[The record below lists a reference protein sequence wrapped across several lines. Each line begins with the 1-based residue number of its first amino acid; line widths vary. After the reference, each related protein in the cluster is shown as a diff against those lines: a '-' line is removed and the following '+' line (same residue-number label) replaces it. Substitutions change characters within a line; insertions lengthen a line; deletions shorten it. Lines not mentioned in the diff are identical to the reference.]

1 MNGPVNIPPPPSA
14 GHTLRAAA
22 AIAASGDAVQAARI
36 LLGRHRARPS
46 PPDTFSVNTILKIL
60 SFSPSPRR
68 TLPFFF
74 RMLAAGFSP
83 NFFTFPCVAASAA
96 RSSDLTDGEISHS
109 QAFKRGATT
118 ASVYVGNAFITMYAA
133 CGLACGARALFDEMP
148 QRDIISWNAMVD
160 GYVKVGDVAS
170 ARELFELMPERNVV
184 SWNAMIN
191 GYLKGRLPQYGLKLF
206 REMMRNG
213 FRPSITTLVSMVT
226 ACGRLGAIKDGKS
239 VHGQYIRNFDDHNL
253 VLGTAL
259 VDMYS
264 RCGKVEAAKR
274 VFDVI
279 SERNLVCWNAMIRG
293 HCIHGS
299 PEDGLAL
306 FEELVSGE
314 HSTRISPDEVTFIAV
329 LCACARAEL
338 LDEGK
343 KYFNQMTNIYN
354 LKPTFAHYWCLSNLY
369 GSLGFIHEAVQVLMG
384 MPEET
389 ESLIWSGLL
398 GLCRFH
404 GDLELGERIAKR
416 LMELEPSNISAYTLL
431 QNIYVAA
438 YRWEDAYKVKNLAK
452 ERRVRLKPGH
462 RLVDLNDLVHNFKVG
477 DRLQPEIDKIYM
489 MMDDLASR
497 IKLASSE
504 LDCIKSGQ
512 R

>member
-1 MNGPVNIPPPPSA
+1 MNGPVNIPPPPPSA

-22 AIAASGDAVQAARI
+22 AAITASGDADQAARI

-83 NFFTFPCVAASAA
+83 NSFTFPCVAAAAA
-96 RSSDLTDGEISHS
+96 RSPDLTGGEISHA
-109 QAFKRGATT
+109 QALKRGATT

-213 FRPSITTLVSMVT
+213 FRASITTLVSMVT
-226 ACGRLGAIKDGKS
+226 ACGRLGAIKDGMS
-239 VHGQYIRNFDDHNL
+239 VHGQYIRNFNDQNL

-314 HSTRISPDEVTFIAV
+314 HSTGISPDEVTFIAV

-343 KYFNQMTNIYN
+343 N
-354 LKPTFAHYWCLSNLY
+354 
-369 GSLGFIHEAVQVLMG
+369 LGFIHEAVQVLMG

-438 YRWEDAYKVKNLAK
+438 YRWEDAHKVKDLAK

-512 R
+512 RLS